1 MTFYLKP
8 PRGEIHLQKVIDLC
22 QLRCQFLNLL
32 DEANIEEDKLVRND
46 FAVEV
51 KTGTITSL
59 TLLQVFVL
67 IHDYLI

>member
-1 MTFYLKP
+1 M
-8 PRGEIHLQKVIDLC
+8 
-22 QLRCQFLNLL
+22 NLL

-59 TLLQVFVL
+59 TLLKVFVL